1 MNIMSSMLPSDL
13 PEFLYKYTS
22 VARALEVLLT
32 GEVYF
37 SHRRE
42 LNDPF
47 DGKQTLD
54 LSTCEKIKEAIK
66 LANLELKEHEEKG
79 HDMSIILSGRSREE
93 HQDRLVEDN
102 DYTNSQV
109 QKLAEDIEDADNM
122 GIYCFSR
129 ENDSIIMWAH
139 YANNHQ
145 GCCLEFNFQEHEFR
159 SVEKGKFC
167 FPFSFLHSVK
177 YSDKYPTP
185 TFGEE
190 SVPHQGTNSYM
201 CKSKDWKYENEWRAL
216 MYDKRVRSPISG
228 KSIGSKIVDEPII
241 NRMKGSGHYPL
252 DKDLL
257 HGIILGYKM
266 KDNEKKSIINAALLR
281 GIKIYEAQPKL
292 YEYGMEIKPWDNFVL
307 AK

>member
-1 MNIMSSMLPSDL
+1 MNIMSPMSPPNL

-54 LSTCEKIKEAIK
+54 LSTCEKRKEAIK
-66 LANLELKEHEEKG
+66 LANSEFKEHEEKG
-79 HDMSIILSGRSREE
+79 HDMSSMLSGRSREE
-93 HQDRLVEDN
+93 HQERLVEDN

-109 QKLAEDIEDADNM
+109 QKLAEDIEDAGNM

-129 ENDSIIMWAH
+129 KNDSIIMWAH

-159 SVEKGKFC
+159 SVEKGKFR
-167 FPFSFLHSVK
+167 FPFSFIHSVK

-190 SVPHQGTNSYM
+190 SVPHKGTNSYM

-216 MYDKRVRSPISG
+216 MYDARVISPISG
-228 KSIGSKIVDEPII
+228 KIIGGGIPDEFIK
-241 NRMKGSGHYPL
+241 RMKGSGHYPL
-252 DKDLL
+252 AKNLL

-266 KDNEKKSIINAALLR
+266 KDNEKKSIINAALLS